1 MEALTLHL
9 LSTYLKK
16 WSYQENKISI
26 SYSFFSELGYERN
39 MVDMRINSPQIMANE
54 FLNNLIYKAKD
65 IIYNTN
71 ETEKSPLIKLYNEAE
86 VQRKLSLFLSKIL
99 KEFNTN
105 KRSRGRMRMISSRS
119 MDFYYNDYEYE
130 PAEDSVKFYIHLN
143 RGVNKMN
150 GDLWAA
156 AIEELNQALE
166 YNPEHPLANKYLAE
180 AYLKSQQIEE
190 ALPYFKKYAEIEQSP
205 ESLNHLGH
213 AFIKMGEYEEA
224 IKIFDKIK
232 TIEPDS
238 LLAKI
243 GQAQVAYLRG
253 KPYAAQLD
261 RIGKIDIE
269 WLREYLK
276 SEWVYKIPGYGEDES
291 KMWNAAVA
299 ARYLGYE
306 RPFDL
311 TKRAFNDE
319 LPCYFDSE
327 RGTIRFVKAEL
338 DNWILINNRFKLDG
352 VEYEVYKDRLSEKEL
367 EIGNIRRKRLSSKR
381 KVLKHTNIPSSD
393 EDQRSFLGLDENDN

>member
-1 MEALTLHL
+1 MEVLTLHL

-71 ETEKSPLIKLYNEAE
+71 EAEKAPLIKLYNEAE

-105 KRSRGRMRMISSRS
+105 KRSRGRIRMISSRS

-166 YNPEHPLANKYLAE
+166 FDPEHPLANKFLAE

-190 ALPYFKKYAEIEQSP
+190 ALPYFKKYADLELSP
-205 ESLNHLGH
+205 ESLNQLGH

-232 TIEPDS
+232 KLEPGS

-269 WLREYLK
+269 WLREYLRN
-276 SEWVYKIPGYGEDES
+276 EWVFKIPGYGEDES

-311 TKRAFNDE
+311 TKRAFNEE

-338 DNWILINNRFKLDG
+338 DNWIAINNRYKLDG
-352 VEYEVYKDRLSEKEL
+352 VEYEVYVDRLSEKEL
-367 EIGNIRRKRLSSKR
+367 KIGTTRHRRSSSKR
-381 KVLKHTNIPSSD
+381 KLMKHSNIPSSD
-393 EDQRSFLGLDENDN
+393 EDQSSLLGLDASDD